1 MEVRLPRLSEGA
13 ESATVVKILVKEGD
27 QVEEGQGLLEVEVE
41 KAVASIPAPASGI
54 VTKIHVAEGEEVTT
68 GQLLISLSEGGA
80 SRQPKPA
87 EAKEPTKKPPAKP
100 AQEAAAP
107 VQYVSTAGFPPPA
120 SPAIREL
127 AARLGIDLTRV
138 RGSERGGRIVMSDLR
153 RYVENLQQVV
163 FGQEKETAEK
173 PLLAPWAKRPAA
185 EKLDF
190 LKWGPTTRKRV
201 SSLRRTIAERMAE
214 SWATIPHVTQCDD
227 ADITELMALRKKNIP
242 RYEAQGARLTLTSFV
257 LVAVVEALR
266 KLPIFN
272 ASLDEMRGEIVYK
285 DYYHIGVAVDT
296 EHGLI
301 VPTLRDVD
309 KKSMLELSLEL
320 QDLAE
325 RTRNRQVSVEELHGG
340 SFTVSNLGGV
350 GGTYFSPIINK
361 PQAAVLGVGR
371 AVARPQLR
379 GKTLENRLMLPLS
392 VSYDH
397 RLIDGADGARFIRL
411 VAESLENFPEDR
423 L

>member
-54 VTKIHVAEGEEVTT
+54 VTKIHVAEGEEVTI
-68 GQLLISLSEGGA
+68 GQLLISLSEGET

-100 AQEAAAP
+100 PQEAAAP
-107 VQYVSTAGFPPPA
+107 DQYVSTAGFPPPA

-163 FGQEKETAEK
+163 FGQAKETAEK

-185 EKLDF
+185 EKLDY
-190 LKWGPTTRKRV
+190 LKWGPTTRKRL

-227 ADITELMALRKKNIP
+227 ADITELMALRKKNFP
-242 RYEAQGARLTLTSFV
+242 RYEAKGARLTLTSFV

-325 RTRNRQVSVEELHGG
+325 RTRNRQVSVEELQGA